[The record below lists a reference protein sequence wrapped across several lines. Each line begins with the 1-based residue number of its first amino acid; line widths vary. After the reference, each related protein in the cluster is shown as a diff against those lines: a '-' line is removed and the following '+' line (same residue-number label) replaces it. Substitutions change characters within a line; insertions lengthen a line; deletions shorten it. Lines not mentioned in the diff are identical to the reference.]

1 MEYKYDKSKIQI
13 SPKGLKLL
21 VSDGP
26 PNHNISTTPITD
38 ENGTIAY
45 YRPILPNE
53 GKEKLWLEKIGKGL
67 ETWLKIF
74 GEFKNK
80 IIGSKLIEFP
90 AGYLL
95 FEHIKIYKERDDRS
109 DNYLFGGKYR
119 FRSPNE
125 FIPHAIYLASDGSVP
140 CACIYCFKSQQE
152 PTNKGLTTTKTN
164 LSSENSINNII
175 DRNGCEK
182 DNHANLTPHQ
192 QLEQQILYQ
201 KKCILKQKVQNYL
214 IDFKGQPVKRKI
226 DDPSPSNFS
235 SVPETFSELIFTTY
249 INNFDNWVQISNE
262 ELLENRRLLIYRPKE
277 IVWVKKSSVLSENQI
292 EALRKYNNLIDGW
305 PAIVEYGANNNIIEL
320 KPLEIDIKT
329 IKLGKENIR
338 PWLSEDI
345 KKIKSLCLHNKDFYY
360 QKSEGK
366 ILFGKF
372 MKALR
377 HGYEMSNSYSLSSK
391 IKKTNNNNT
400 VNDHYKQIY
409 WGNECIKIN
418 DLVRIGN
425 DKRGSDLCIKIT
437 EIYKDNKDSIKFKGD
452 LLMSIKDKDKHKHWI
467 KFDFHKKKYIFD
479 LDKIA
484 GSDSDD
490 NDEISLT
497 KKKLDKRKN
506 CDNDKDLPIKTKI
519 NKGKKPSSF
528 KATDRPAAK
537 KAKLE
542 EHLDNTA
549 DFNPFSILSTKNS
562 SPYYNISS
570 SSNTSISASSTST
583 FYKISSSTSSEFTPS
598 TKFTSQSTISTS
610 TAIPST
616 SGPPTKTTNQYTTTS
631 SSKPSVTSSSIIFKN
646 RIIITPKVT
655 TTPTNKITTTAPVA
669 KSTSTVANYNS
680 P

>member
-1 MEYKYDKSKIQI
+1 
-13 SPKGLKLL
+13 
-21 VSDGP
+21 
-26 PNHNISTTPITD
+26 
-38 ENGTIAY
+38 
-45 YRPILPNE
+45 
-53 GKEKLWLEKIGKGL
+53 
-67 ETWLKIF
+67 
-74 GEFKNK
+74 
-80 IIGSKLIEFP
+80 
-90 AGYLL
+90 
-95 FEHIKIYKERDDRS
+95 
-109 DNYLFGGKYR
+109 
-119 FRSPNE
+119 
-125 FIPHAIYLASDGSVP
+125 
-140 CACIYCFKSQQE
+140 
-152 PTNKGLTTTKTN
+152 
-164 LSSENSINNII
+164 
-175 DRNGCEK
+175 
-182 DNHANLTPHQ
+182 
-192 QLEQQILYQ
+192 
-201 KKCILKQKVQNYL
+201 
-214 IDFKGQPVKRKI
+214 
-226 DDPSPSNFS
+226 
-235 SVPETFSELIFTTY
+235 LIFTTY

-669 KSTSTVANYNS
+669 KSTSTHTTS
-680 P
+680 TTDSTLTSITQKL